1 MHKKLFIPG
10 PTEVVKEVL
19 DAQTKPMIGHRSK
32 EFSTL
37 LTSVVE
43 KLKRILKT
51 KNEVYI
57 ITSSGTGVMEAAIRN
72 CVNKKV
78 LCLVCGAFSKRWSQ
92 IAQACNKEISTVEVD
107 WGKAVKPEMVADA
120 LKKDK
125 YDAVTLVHNETST
138 GVRNPIEGIAQ
149 VVKEY
154 PGTLL
159 LVDTVSS
166 LMGDKV
172 EIDNLG
178 IDVCLAS
185 VQKCFALPP
194 GMAVGI
200 ISQKALERSA
210 QLKDKGYYF
219 DFKVFQKYWEDRKQ
233 TPTTP
238 GISVIQA
245 LDYQLD
251 RIEKEGIENRY
262 QRHKEMA
269 GMVQAWAK
277 KHFAM
282 FSEDGYHS
290 VTVSAITNTKGI
302 SIADLNK
309 ELGNQGYTISNGYGK
324 LKEKTFRVAHMGDLT
339 KDDVK
344 DLLGRIEKIAKLE
357 AS

>member
-10 PTEVVKEVL
+10 PTEVLDDVL
-19 DAQTKPMIGHRSK
+19 NAQTKPMIGHRSK
-32 EFSTL
+32 EFSIL

-43 KLKRILKT
+43 KLKRILNT
-51 KNEVYI
+51 KNEIYI
-57 ITSSGTGVMEAAIRN
+57 FTSSGTGVMEAAIRN
-72 CVNKKV
+72 CVDKKA

-92 IAQACNKEISTVEVD
+92 IAQACGKEIATVDVD
-107 WGKAVKPEMVADA
+107 WGKAIKPEMVADA

-138 GVRNPIEGIAQ
+138 GVRNPIEDIVQ
-149 VVKEY
+149 VLKGY
-154 PGTLL
+154 PDTLL
-159 LVDTVSS
+159 LADTVSS
-166 LMGDKV
+166 LMGEKI

-200 ISQKALERSA
+200 ISPKALERSA
-210 QLKDKGYYF
+210 QVKDKGYYF
-219 DFKVFQKYWEDRKQ
+219 DFKVMEKYWNDKKQ

-238 GISVIQA
+238 GISIIQA

-262 QRHKEMA
+262 KRHSEMA
-269 GMVQAWAK
+269 GTVQAWARK
-277 KHFAM
+277 YFAM

-290 VTVSAITNTKGI
+290 VTVSAINNTKGI
-302 SIADLNK
+302 SIADLNT
-309 ELGNQGYTISNGYGK
+309 ELGKLGYTISNGYGK
-324 LKEKTFRVAHMGDLT
+324 LKEKTFRIAHMGDLT
-339 KDDVK
+339 KDDIN
-344 DLLGRIEKIAKLE
+344 DLLSNINKIAKLE
-357 AS
+357 E